1 MEAVGFTTVYLV
13 GLLTDIEICWG
24 QHTTHNTTRSQ
35 EQKRYEGGHRSQCL
49 DSSHDIFCSEVFI
62 YLTRILSNHIP
73 VDTVEEGFQVV
84 L

>member
-24 QHTTHNTTRSQ
+24 STHNTQHNTIARA
-35 EQKRYEGGHRSQCL
+35 KRYEGGHRSQCL